1 MHIIVVSTIVVY
13 LAQERHSFASFIRK
27 EPSRVSLHGVRSNFA
42 WYSGPNFPVSVQL
55 IKLGQSVN
63 MEPTVVR
70 TGSPLSVSRVPF
82 PSSVFRFR
90 APFSVFLFR
99 VPCFVS
105 AFRFPFL
112 LPVSMFSSP
121 CPFPCVSV
129 FAPRVRCPCSVS
141 VSRVRCPFP
150 LSVRGKILSKPC
162 RARWT
167 DLYKSRNRHN
177 SSNS

>member
-1 MHIIVVSTIVVY
+1 MFRPSLCTSRKSATILRALYGKSPHESRCMVSAPI
-13 LAQERHSFASFIRK
+13 
-27 EPSRVSLHGVRSNFA
+27 LHGIAAHTSPCAV
-42 WYSGPNFPVSVQL
+42 
-55 IKLGQSVN
+55 KLGQSVN
-63 MEPTVVR
+63 MEPTIVR

-90 APFSVFLFR
+90 APFSVFRLRFLFR

-105 AFRFPFL
+105 AFHFPFL

-129 FAPRVRCPCSVS
+129 FAPHVRCPCSVS